1 LRSWGNGTR
10 RRSAHGAFA
19 VPEGGTAGPSP
30 ALRAGRDDKFKGS
43 GPPWQWW
50 RWRDR
55 VKQQQ
60 PTRFRFAHVLFNPAT
75 ILGSSPGL
83 TFESG
88 ILSEI
93 TLLVNFWVP
102 MSSPQPDNSELEA
115 APESGESFGAIFSEY
130 EQSHARKG
138 EGGGTQIE
146 GTVIA
151 VSADSVFVDIGYKTE
166 GVLPLAI
173 FQSGNEAVKPGDQ
186 LLVAVKGRNL
196 EGYYELSRFKV
207 EQPRDWSA
215 LEQAFTAKAI
225 IAGTVTGVV
234 KGGVSVDVGVRAFMP
249 ASRSGARDAADLE
262 RLVGQQIRCRIIKL
276 EVSEEDVVVDRRAVT
291 EEEDR
296 SNKERRY
303 SELKEGETVHGE
315 VRSLTGYGAFVDIG
329 GVDALLHVGDISW
342 SRVSNPEDVL
352 SVGQQIEARVLKIDS
367 AKQRIGI
374 GMKQLLPHP
383 WDGVAAKLKAGDR
396 VHGTVTRVTD
406 FGAFVEIEPGVEG
419 LIHLSEMSWAKKV
432 RKPSD
437 VLKTGDTVEAVV
449 LGVNMGE
456 RRLSLGLKQ
465 TLGDPW
471 AEIEQ
476 KFPAGSAIEGPVTSF
491 TKFGAFVQ
499 LADGVEGMIHVSEI
513 SAEKRIHHPQDV
525 LRVGQIVKAQV
536 LEVDKAKRQLRLSMK
551 QRVTVSVD
559 EYLAEHPPGSV
570 VSGRIIEVAQGLAR
584 VELGEGIEGTCRTGT
599 ERTVAEAPAGEGR
612 VDLSALS
619 SMLKA
624 RWTGGPSS
632 VPAKPEGINVGQI
645 RSFRVKPF
653 EPDAKKIDLLLV

>member
-1 LRSWGNGTR
+1 M
-10 RRSAHGAFA
+10 
-19 VPEGGTAGPSP
+19 PSP
-30 ALRAGRDDKFKGS
+30 
-43 GPPWQWW
+43 
-50 RWRDR
+50 
-55 VKQQQ
+55 
-60 PTRFRFAHVLFNPAT
+60 H
-75 ILGSSPGL
+75 
-83 TFESG
+83 
-88 ILSEI
+88 
-93 TLLVNFWVP
+93 
-102 MSSPQPDNSELEA
+102 PDNSESEA

-138 EGGGTQIE
+138 EGGSRQIE

-166 GVLPLAI
+166 GVLPLTI
-173 FQSGNEAVKPGDQ
+173 FQSGNETVKPGDQ
-186 LLVAVKGRNL
+186 LLVSVKGRNL

-215 LEQAFTAKAI
+215 LEQAFAAKTI

-276 EVSEEDVVVDRRAVT
+276 DVSDEDVVVDRRAVT

-296 SNKERRY
+296 STKERRY
-303 SELKEGETVHGE
+303 SEIKEGETVHGE

-342 SRVSNPEDVL
+342 SRVNNPEDVL
-352 SVGQQIEARVLKIDS
+352 SVGQQIEAKVLKIDS

-383 WDGVAAKLKAGDR
+383 WDGVASKLKAGDR
-396 VHGTVTRVTD
+396 VHGTVTRVMD
-406 FGAFVEIEPGVEG
+406 FGAFVEIEAGVEG

-476 KFPAGSAIEGPVTSF
+476 KFPAGSSIEGPVTSF

-525 LRVGQIVKAQV
+525 LRLGQIVKAQV

-551 QRVTVSVD
+551 QRVTVSMD

-570 VSGRIIEVAQGLAR
+570 VTGRITEIAQGLAR
-584 VELGEGIEGTCRTGT
+584 VELGEGIEGTCPTGAKAP
-599 ERTVAEAPAGEGR
+599 VAEASTGEGR
-612 VDLSALS
+612 ADLSALS

-632 VPAKPEGINVGQI
+632 STAKPEGFNVGQI
-645 RSFRVKPF
+645 RSFRVKPS
-653 EPDAKKIDLLLV
+653 EPDAKKIDLVLA

>member
-1 LRSWGNGTR
+1 M
-10 RRSAHGAFA
+10 
-19 VPEGGTAGPSP
+19 PSP
-30 ALRAGRDDKFKGS
+30 
-43 GPPWQWW
+43 
-50 RWRDR
+50 
-55 VKQQQ
+55 
-60 PTRFRFAHVLFNPAT
+60 H
-75 ILGSSPGL
+75 
-83 TFESG
+83 
-88 ILSEI
+88 
-93 TLLVNFWVP
+93 
-102 MSSPQPDNSELEA
+102 PDNPETEA
-115 APESGESFGAIFSEY
+115 ASESGESFGSIFSEY

-138 EGGGTQIE
+138 EGGGRQIE
-146 GTVIA
+146 GKVIA

-173 FQSGNEAVKPGDQ
+173 FQSGNETVKPGDQ
-186 LLVAVKGRNL
+186 LLVSVKGRNL

-215 LEQAFTAKAI
+215 LEQAFTAKTI

-276 EVSEEDVVVDRRAVT
+276 DVSDEDVVVDRRAVT

-296 SNKERRY
+296 STKEQRY

-396 VHGTVTRVTD
+396 VHGTVTRVAD
-406 FGAFVEIEPGVEG
+406 FGAFVELEPGVEG

-471 AEIEQ
+471 AEIER

-513 SAEKRIHHPQDV
+513 SGEKRIHHPQDV

-570 VSGRIIEVAQGLAR
+570 VSGRIVEVAQGLAR

-645 RSFRVKPF
+645 RSFRVKPL
-653 EPDAKKIDLLLV
+653 EPDAKRIDLVLV

>member
-1 LRSWGNGTR
+1 
-10 RRSAHGAFA
+10 
-19 VPEGGTAGPSP
+19 
-30 ALRAGRDDKFKGS
+30 
-43 GPPWQWW
+43 
-50 RWRDR
+50 
-55 VKQQQ
+55 
-60 PTRFRFAHVLFNPAT
+60 
-75 ILGSSPGL
+75 
-83 TFESG
+83 
-88 ILSEI
+88 
-93 TLLVNFWVP
+93 

-115 APESGESFGAIFSEY
+115 APESGESFGEIFSEY

-138 EGGGTQIE
+138 EGGGRQIE
-146 GTVIA
+146 GKVIA

-173 FQSGNEAVKPGDQ
+173 FQSGNETVKPGDQ
-186 LLVAVKGRNL
+186 LLVSVKGRNL

-215 LEQAFTAKAI
+215 LEQAFTAKTI

-276 EVSEEDVVVDRRAVT
+276 DVSDEDVVVDRRAVT

-296 SNKERRY
+296 STKEQRY

-396 VHGTVTRVTD
+396 VHGTVTRVAD
-406 FGAFVEIEPGVEG
+406 FGAFVELEPGVEG

-471 AEIEQ
+471 AEIER

-513 SAEKRIHHPQDV
+513 SGEKRIHHPQDV

-570 VSGRIIEVAQGLAR
+570 VSGRIVEVAQGLAR

-645 RSFRVKPF
+645 RSFRVNPL
-653 EPDAKKIDLLLV
+653 EPDAKRIDLVLV